1 MRDRPHPARPR
12 DGVLVEALQ
21 ADRQAGLRG
30 VGLPTEARSL
40 SVNDSTTRSPGSC
53 PEIHGRLALVEGHG
67 IDAHEMHRG
76 GP

>member
-1 MRDRPHPARPR
+1 MPQLGELREPKARQP
-12 DGVLVEALQ
+12 
-21 ADRQAGLRG
+21 GLRG
-30 VGLPTEARSL
+30 VGLPDRSEVAVGERQHHEVAGL
-40 SVNDSTTRSPGSC
+40 L